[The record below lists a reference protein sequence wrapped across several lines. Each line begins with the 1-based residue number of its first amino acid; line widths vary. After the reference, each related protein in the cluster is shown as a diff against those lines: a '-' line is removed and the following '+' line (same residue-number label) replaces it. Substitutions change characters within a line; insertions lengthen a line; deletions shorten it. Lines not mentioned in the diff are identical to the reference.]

1 MKRLVKYTLYATLFF
16 VFFTISSCSK
26 DDSNP
31 VGATVV
37 VKVSAT
43 LYSNYANHTPHPTII
58 KADLSID
65 NDIIASV
72 NFAQAVASA
81 KLEGTKNSV
90 KEGEHTILFKLTD
103 ASGIRYDDE
112 YIIGPIDLTVGN
124 TTYWHQSVDMSFGSL
139 PMYVKLSFSIP
150 YDDIN
155 KYGWNK

>member
-43 LYSNYANHTPHPTII
+43 LYSQYANHTPHPTIL

-90 KEGEHTILFKLTD
+90 KEGKHTILFRLTD
-103 ASGIRYDDE
+103 ASGNSFGDE
-112 YIIGPIDLTVGN
+112 YIIGGIELTVGN
-124 TTYWHQSVDMSFGSL
+124 TTYWHQSVNMAIGSL
-139 PMYVKLSFSIP
+139 PMSLNLSFSLP
-150 YDDIN
+150 FHDIN
-155 KYGWNK
+155 YDGWQK